1 MGYLDLVERP
11 TLLVDRRKVE
21 RNIERMARR
30 AGEQGVSLRP
40 HFKTHQS
47 AEVGEWFRPY
57 GVTGITVSSVDMAV
71 GFAEAGWRDIV
82 IAFPV
87 NLRQMGTINQL
98 AGQVKLGL
106 LVESAETARR
116 LEQLLTA
123 EVNVWLKIDAGYGRT
138 GIHWTDRD
146 KLLETAKAVA
156 DSPHQKLTGI
166 LTHSGQTYG
175 ADSTDGAQRIFQ
187 ESVGLMNAVRSLLA
201 EHGFP
206 VMVSVGDT
214 PGCSLAEQFEG
225 VDEIRPG
232 NFVFYD
238 LTQWRLG
245 ACDFEDVAVA
255 VACPVVALHPEWGRI
270 IVYGGGVHFSRDA
283 LAAPESLL
291 ELGSKLVF
299 GLVVTLNEGGWIR
312 PAEESW
318 VVSLSQEHGVVQA
331 GPGLLDSVR
340 VGDVLGVLP
349 VHSCLTAD
357 LLRQYL
363 TMEGEVI
370 ECIRRGRIGG

>member
-1 MGYLDLVERP
+1 
-11 TLLVDRRKVE
+11 
-21 RNIERMARR
+21 
-30 AGEQGVSLRP
+30 
-40 HFKTHQS
+40 
-47 AEVGEWFRPY
+47 
-57 GVTGITVSSVDMAV
+57 
-71 GFAEAGWRDIV
+71 
-82 IAFPV
+82 
-87 NLRQMGTINQL
+87 
-98 AGQVKLGL
+98 
-106 LVESAETARR
+106 
-116 LEQLLTA
+116 
-123 EVNVWLKIDAGYGRT
+123 
-138 GIHWTDRD
+138 
-146 KLLETAKAVA
+146 
-156 DSPHQKLTGI
+156 
-166 LTHSGQTYG
+166 
-175 ADSTDGAQRIFQ
+175 
-187 ESVGLMNAVRSLLA
+187 
-201 EHGFP
+201 
-206 VMVSVGDT
+206 
-214 PGCSLAEQFEG
+214 
-225 VDEIRPG
+225 
-232 NFVFYD
+232 
-238 LTQWRLG
+238 
-245 ACDFEDVAVA
+245 VAVA

-291 ELGSKLVF
+291 ELGNKLVF